1 MEILNNTS
9 YKHVVIYKDRMLDTV
24 KYQYVQ
30 NTVRKKITIQILN
43 KTPGQHKL
51 KRK

>member
-9 YKHVVIYKDRMLDTV
+9 YKYVVIYKDRMLDTV

-30 NTVRKKITIQILN
+30 KTVRKKRSQF
-43 KTPGQHKL
+43 
-51 KRK
+51 RY